1 MNRISTL
8 LSIVALVLVGV
19 LYYLHFSHK
28 DHAGL
33 SSGNS
38 KSDSTRPTTEFKMA
52 YFEMDSVDKNYEYVQ
67 EIKEN
72 LRKKEE
78 SVNIQL
84 NAMKSGYQKK
94 IQEWQQKGQNM
105 SQAESDAINREYQ
118 QMQMTYDTKQKQLSD
133 DLESERIKMLMDVH
147 KKISEYLKEYN
158 KNRGYTYIITDEQSL
173 IYYKDTVYNITR
185 DVLAGLNSEY
195 KSKGKAKKE

>member
-1 MNRISTL
+1 MNRVSTL
-8 LSIVALVLVGV
+8 LSILALVLVGV
-19 LYYLHFSHK
+19 LYYLHFTQGDRQGVS
-28 DHAGL
+28 AA
-33 SSGNS
+33 SS
-38 KSDSTRPTTEFKMA
+38 KTDSARRSGEFRMA
-52 YFEMDSVDKNYEYVQ
+52 YFEMDSVDKNYDYVQ

-84 NAMKSGYQKK
+84 NAMKTGYQKK

-158 KNRGYTYIITDEQSL
+158 KSKGFNYIITDEQSL

-185 DVLAGLNSEY
+185 EVVDGLNSEY
-195 KSKGKAKKE
+195 KSKGKTKKE

>member
-1 MNRISTL
+1 M
-8 LSIVALVLVGV
+8 
-19 LYYLHFSHK
+19 HFSHK
-28 DHAGL
+28 DGNGQL
-33 SSGNS
+33 STKNA
-38 KSDSTRPTTEFKMA
+38 SDSARGGSEFRMA

-78 SVNIQL
+78 NVNIQL
-84 NAMKSGYQKK
+84 NAMKTGYQKK

-118 QMQMTYDTKQKQLSD
+118 QMQMTYDTKQKQFSD

-158 KNRGYTYIITDEQSL
+158 KNKGFNYIITDEQSL

-185 DVLAGLNSEY
+185 EVLAGLNAEY
-195 KSKGKAKKE
+195 KSKAKSKKE

>member
-1 MNRISTL
+1 
-8 LSIVALVLVGV
+8 
-19 LYYLHFSHK
+19 
-28 DHAGL
+28 
-33 SSGNS
+33 
-38 KSDSTRPTTEFKMA
+38 MA

-84 NAMKSGYQKK
+84 NAMKTGYQKK

-133 DLESERIKMLMDVH
+133 DLESEKIKMLMDVH

-158 KNRGYTYIITDEQSL
+158 KTKGFNYIITDEQGL

-185 DVLAGLNSEY
+185 EVLAGLNAEY
-195 KSKGKAKKE
+195 KSKGKTKKE